1 MDSSTVASRLK
12 QTPRFLAI
20 RSPHQL
26 QLRLNRM
33 TPLQIWRAM
42 TQRGIAGWKHK
53 VMSDE
58 LERRKCQILAGTD
71 IFPFVK
77 ELSA

>member
-1 MDSSTVASRLK
+1 MDSSTVALRLK

-20 RSPHQL
+20 RSPQQL
-26 QLRLNRM
+26 LLRLQFM
-33 TPLQIWRAM
+33 TPLQIWTAM
-42 TQRGIAGWKHK
+42 SQRGLAGWKHK

-58 LERRKCQILAGTD
+58 LERRKHQALVGMD
-71 IFPFVK
+71 IFPFMK

>member
-20 RSPHQL
+20 RSPQQL
-26 QLRLNRM
+26 QLRLNHM
-33 TPLQIWRAM
+33 TPLQIWTAM

-58 LERRKCQILAGTD
+58 LERRKSKILAGTD
-71 IFPFVK
+71 IFPFIK
-77 ELSA
+77 EFSA

>member
-1 MDSSTVASRLK
+1 MDSSSVASRLK

-20 RSPHQL
+20 RSPQQL
-26 QLRLNRM
+26 QLRLSRM
-33 TPLQIWRAM
+33 TPLQIWTAM

-58 LERRKCQILAGTD
+58 LERRKRQILTATY
-71 IFPFVK
+71 ISQFIK
-77 ELSA
+77 EFSA

>member
-12 QTPRFLAI
+12 QTPRFLTI
-20 RSPHQL
+20 RSPYQL
-26 QLRLNRM
+26 QLRLHRM
-33 TPLQIWRAM
+33 TPLQIWTAM

-58 LERRKCQILAGTD
+58 LERRKQQAFAETD
-71 IFPFVK
+71 LLPFIK
-77 ELSA
+77 EFSA